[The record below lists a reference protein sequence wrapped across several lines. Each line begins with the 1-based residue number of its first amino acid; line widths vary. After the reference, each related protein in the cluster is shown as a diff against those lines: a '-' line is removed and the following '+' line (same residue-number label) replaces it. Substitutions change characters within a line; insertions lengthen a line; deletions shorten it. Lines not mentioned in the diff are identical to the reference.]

1 MPSPNWVIG
10 INSLEKTG
18 DDAMSIKSYR
28 RVLCVFALILSNG
41 AFAQNTEID
50 ELRVVLDELRADYE
64 TRIAAL
70 EDRLAAA
77 EQARATTAV
86 PIITPFRVFR
96 LVGRRDPSTKGSPS
110 VKQRSISVLT
120 STTNLP
126 RG

>member
-1 MPSPNWVIG
+1 
-10 INSLEKTG
+10 
-18 DDAMSIKSYR
+18 MSIKSYR

-77 EQARATTAV
+77 EQAQAVSVGATTAV

>member
-1 MPSPNWVIG
+1 
-10 INSLEKTG
+10 
-18 DDAMSIKSYR
+18 MSIKSYR

-77 EQARATTAV
+77 EQAQAVSVEPITA
-86 PIITPFRVFR
+86 
-96 LVGRRDPSTKGSPS
+96 GRSSDSAFNPAIG
-110 VKQRSISVLT
+110 VIFQ
-120 STTNLP
+120 
-126 RG
+126 GQA